1 MRKNLIFLFIATT
14 LFGCKKD
21 KVEVPTPINT
31 NYYQSNG
38 NLLILEIGEIFEN
51 AYEYNLSAI
60 QLNNDSIPISIE
72 TESNQVTNFSY
83 WKLLP
88 NPDTLFWSSSN
99 DFKFMTNNIEENKLK
114 ILNNSITY
122 DSAQFQ
128 FLGSQNNTN
137 YSSIW
142 SKVSNLEIV
151 KTYRN
156 SLPNSKIGISRVVIN
171 EYNEQ
176 LGVSTPVEKYFLFL
190 VK

>member
-1 MRKNLIFLFIATT
+1 M
-14 LFGCKKD
+14 
-21 KVEVPTPINT
+21 
-31 NYYQSNG
+31 
-38 NLLILEIGEIFEN
+38 
-51 AYEYNLSAI
+51 
-60 QLNNDSIPISIE
+60 
-72 TESNQVTNFSY
+72 
-83 WKLLP
+83 P

-176 LGVSTPVEKYFLFL
+176 LGVSAPVEKYFLFL